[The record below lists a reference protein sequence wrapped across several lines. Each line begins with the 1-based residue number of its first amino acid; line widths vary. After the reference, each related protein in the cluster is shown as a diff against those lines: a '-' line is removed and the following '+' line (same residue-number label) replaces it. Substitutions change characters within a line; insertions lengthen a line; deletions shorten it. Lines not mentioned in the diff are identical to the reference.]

1 MIAYACVP
9 GGGSEP
15 GVGWNRAVQAGRFAE
30 TWVIC
35 EGRECEAA
43 LTRYIEVNGPV
54 AGVTFHFVPLSA
66 SEAALQRVPGC
77 YYLAYN
83 LWHRRAFCLAKALH
97 ATHEFDLSHL
107 VNIVSFREPGYLWK
121 LQIPFVWGPVG
132 GTQNLSAAF
141 LEVLNWHDAAKETL
155 RTWLNRLQ
163 LRFGRR
169 QKHVG
174 RTAAALIAA
183 NSTIEH
189 DLLRTW
195 GVQSERQIEVGVTEV
210 VEWPA
215 RLLENDGELHILWV
229 GHVTPVKAL
238 RLLIA
243 ALAKLPRNLPWKLRV
258 IGDGTELGVCKQQAI
273 AAGIQQHIE
282 WLGWQR
288 RADVL
293 PQYAWADVFVFTS
306 LRDTTG
312 TVVLEALSNGV
323 PVVCLDHQGAGDVVT
338 EECGIKVPVGSPSQV
353 IDDLAAAIE
362 RIADDPEFRRQLA
375 SCALERAEEFHWSR
389 QGDRMADIYR
399 RVLAAAGSDAI
410 PCEQAEVHAVAAD
423 VAEVPA

>member
-15 GVGWNRAVQAGRFAE
+15 GVGWNRAVQAGRFAD

-43 LTRYIEVNGPV
+43 LTQYIKANGPV
-54 AGVTFHFVPLSA
+54 AGVTFHYVPLSA
-66 SEAALQRVPGC
+66 LEVALQRVPGC

-83 LWHRRAFCLAKALH
+83 LWHRRAFALAKALH
-97 ATHEFDLSHL
+97 AKHEFDLAHL

-132 GTQNLSAAF
+132 GTQNLPSAF
-141 LEVLNWHDAAKETL
+141 LGVLNLRASVKEAV
-155 RTWLNRLQ
+155 RSWLNRLQ

-183 NSTIEH
+183 NSTIER
-189 DLLRTW
+189 DLLRKW
-195 GVQSERQIEVGVTEV
+195 GVRAERQIEIGATEI

-215 RLLENDGELHILWV
+215 RISENDGELHILWV

-243 ALAKLPRNLPWKLRV
+243 ALAKLRRDLPWRLRV
-258 IGDGTELGVCKQQAI
+258 IGDGSELKICQQRALDADI
-273 AAGIQQHIE
+273 HQHIE
-282 WLGWQR
+282 WLGWQW

-293 PQYAWADVFVFTS
+293 PQYAWADVFAFTS

-323 PVVCLDHQGAGDVVT
+323 PVVCLDHQGAGEVVT
-338 EECGIKVPVGSPSQV
+338 AECGIKIPAESPDQV
-353 IDDLAAAIE
+353 INDLAAALE
-362 RIADDPEFRRQLA
+362 RMADDPDFRHQLA
-375 SCALERAEEFHWSR
+375 SGALERAEDFHWSR

-399 RVLAAAGSDAI
+399 RVLSAAGSDAA
-410 PCEQAEVHAVAAD
+410 PHEQANIREIAEEVV
-423 VAEVPA
+423 EVQA